1 MEINKLTSTND
12 RTSTLREA
20 DGKSNAKQLA
30 EVGQGKSQSTGV
42 DSADKL
48 TAQTNVQLSS
58 AAQILAEATDTL
70 SKVADVDLE
79 RVQEIRTAIEK
90 GTYHVDPQRLAANF
104 VDLEQKLF
112 G

>member
-20 DGKSNAKQLA
+20 DGKSGAKQSA
-30 EVGQGKSQSTGV
+30 EVGQAKPQSSAA
-42 DSADKL
+42 DSTDRL

-58 AAQILAEATDTL
+58 AAQILAEANDTL

-79 RVQEIRTAIEK
+79 RVQEIRSAIEK
-90 GTYHVDPQRLAANF
+90 GTYHVDAQRLAANF
-104 VDLEQKLF
+104 VDLEQQLF